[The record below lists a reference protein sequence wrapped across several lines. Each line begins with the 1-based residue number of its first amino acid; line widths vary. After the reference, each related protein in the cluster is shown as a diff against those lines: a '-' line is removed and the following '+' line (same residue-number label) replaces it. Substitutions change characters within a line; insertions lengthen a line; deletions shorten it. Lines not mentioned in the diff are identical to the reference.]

1 MSADVSGTAVTT
13 SVTNTTATLNILQKP
28 AVPPSYVS
36 TRNACKLCAP
46 LGAALVFRGI
56 EGALPFLHGSQGCA
70 TYMRRYIISHFREPM
85 DIAASGFSESSA
97 IFGGAENLRR
107 GLENVASRYKPG
119 MIGVATTCLCETIGE
134 DVAAMVREYA
144 LLKGQQ
150 ADTGTAPQLVHV
162 STPSYSGTHVDGF
175 HAAVRSVVETLVT
188 SQPAPSHHI
197 NLFPGLVS
205 AADLRYLKEI
215 ADDFDISA
223 LVLPDYSET
232 LDGPALDTYEKIP
245 AGGTP
250 IHGIRSTAGARASIE
265 FGRTIRDRDTA
276 AAFLEST
283 FGVHAHRLGL
293 PIGINETDR
302 LFSVLEDIA
311 GRPVPGNHEM
321 DRGRLVDSYVD
332 GHKYVFGKRAI
343 VYGEEDLVVGLAALL
358 AEIGIIPVLCA
369 SGGKSGALRQAVAEV
384 APNLPELSEICD
396 NTDFMSIAERAKLL
410 KPDLLIGNSKGYGI
424 ARDLGI
430 PLVRVGFPIHDR
442 IGGQRI
448 LHLGYRGA
456 QQLFDRIV
464 NALLEYKQ
472 QTSEIGYSYM

>member
-1 MSADVSGTAVTT
+1 MSAS
-13 SVTNTTATLNILQKP
+13 LNIIQKP
-28 AVPPSYVS
+28 ASPPSYVS

-46 LGAALVFRGI
+46 LGASLVFRGI
-56 EGALPFLHGSQGCA
+56 GGAVPFLHGSQGCA

-97 IFGGAENLRR
+97 IFGGGENLRR
-107 GLENVASRYKPG
+107 GLRNVAAQYKPS

-134 DVAAMVREYA
+134 DVAAMVREYQDA
-144 LLKGQQ
+144 QTDGH
-150 ADTGTAPQLVHV
+150 TPQLVHV
-162 STPSYSGTHVDGF
+162 STPSYSGTHIDGF
-175 HAAVRSVVETLVT
+175 HAAVRSVVEALAIAE
-188 SQPAPSHHI
+188 PAFPHQV
-197 NLFPGLVS
+197 NLFPGMVS

-215 ADDFDISA
+215 AEDFAVTSV
-223 LVLPDYSET
+223 LLPDYSET
-232 LDGPALDTYEKIP
+232 LDGPALDAYQKIP
-245 AGGTP
+245 TGGTP
-250 IHGIRSTAGARASIE
+250 IHGIRSAAGARASIE
-265 FGRTIRDRDTA
+265 FGRTIRQRDTA
-276 AAFLEST
+276 AAFLERA
-283 FGVHAHRLGL
+283 FGVPAHRLGL

-302 LFSVLEDIA
+302 FFSALKEVA
-311 GRPVPGNHEM
+311 GRPIPRKHELE
-321 DRGRLVDSYVD
+321 RGRLVDSYVD

-369 SGGKSGALRQAVAEV
+369 SGGKSGVLAQAVAEV
-384 APNLPELSEICD
+384 TPNLPEAPAVCD
-396 NTDFMSIAERAKLL
+396 GADFMSITEQAKLL
-410 KPDLLIGNSKGYGI
+410 KPDMLIGNSKGYGT
-424 ARDLGI
+424 ARDLGV

-472 QTSEIGYSYM
+472 QTSTIGYSYM

>member
-1 MSADVSGTAVTT
+1 MSA
-13 SVTNTTATLNILQKP
+13 NTTADINVSASLNIIQKW
-28 AVPPSYVS
+28 ASPPSYVS

-46 LGAALVFRGI
+46 LGASLVFRGI
-56 EGALPFLHGSQGCA
+56 EGAVPFLHGSQGCA

-97 IFGGAENLRR
+97 IFGGGENLRR
-107 GLENVASRYKPG
+107 GLQNVTTQYKPS

-134 DVAAMVREYA
+134 DVAAMVREYQEA
-144 LLKGQQ
+144 QIDLP
-150 ADTGTAPQLVHV
+150 TPQLVHV

-175 HAAVRSVVETLVT
+175 HAAVRSVVATLAT
-188 SQPAPSHHI
+188 PEPEPSHHV
-197 NLFPGLVS
+197 NLFPGMVS
-205 AADLRYLKEI
+205 AADIRYLKEV
-215 ADDFDISA
+215 AEDFELSSI
-223 LVLPDYSET
+223 VLPDYSET
-232 LDGPALDTYEKIP
+232 LDGPALDAYQKIP

-250 IHGIRSTAGARASIE
+250 IQGIRSAAGARASIE
-265 FGRTIRDRDTA
+265 FGRTIRQRDTA

-283 FGVHAHRLGL
+283 FGVRAHRLGL

-302 LFSVLEDIA
+302 FFSTLEKITD
-311 GRPVPGNHEM
+311 RPVPRQHELE
-321 DRGRLVDSYVD
+321 RGRLIDSYVD
-332 GHKYVFGKRAI
+332 AHKYVFGKRAI

-369 SGGKSGALRQAVAEV
+369 SGGKSGALRQAIAEVMTTV
-384 APNLPELSEICD
+384 APNLPESPEICD
-396 NTDFMSIAERAKLL
+396 DTDFMSIVEKAKLL

-448 LHLGYRGA
+448 LHLGYRGT